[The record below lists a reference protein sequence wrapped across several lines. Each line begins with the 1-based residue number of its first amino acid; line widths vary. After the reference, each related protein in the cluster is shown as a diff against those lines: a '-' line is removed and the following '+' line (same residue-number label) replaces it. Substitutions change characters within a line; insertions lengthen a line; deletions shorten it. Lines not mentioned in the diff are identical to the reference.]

1 MGRNLLFL
9 DYRSDAGGEEV
20 QQIAEILDEVVTGRA
35 HGFRPALLGVVNENH
50 AAEAGGTGALHVPV
64 GVIADVSAASLRGAA
79 AAAGQ
84 VIDGGVGL
92 PQPHLGGE
100 NGSGEAVGDTL
111 LDHPVGDLRLRDRNG
126 GSGEQIDVDL
136 DKVDPNVCEI
146 VFVVS
151 IHDEGMTFGD
161 VKDAFISVV
170 NAENDEELCRY
181 ELNEAFTEETALS
194 VAKLV
199 VNEDGDWEFE
209 AVGVGHVGG
218 LETLIDIYAS

>member
-1 MGRNLLFL
+1 MGRFNLSKGERFKIAKSEGLSKIKVVL
-9 DYRSDAGGEEV
+9 DWNSDADLDASTFLCGDEGV
-20 QQIAEILDEVVTGRA
+20 ILDDAGFVFYNSENREQPFDRA
-35 HGFRPALLGVVNENH
+35 VFGNKRKWMAETRPMSSDGAVLG
-50 AAEAGGTGALHVPV
+50 
-64 GVIADVSAASLRGAA
+64 SL
-79 AAAGQ
+79 
-84 VIDGGVGL
+84 D
-92 PQPHLGGE
+92 
-100 NGSGEAVGDTL
+100 
-111 LDHPVGDLRLRDRNG
+111 DRNG

-170 NAENDEELCRY
+170 NAVNDEELCRY

-218 LETLIDIYAS
+218 LETLIGIYAS

>member
-1 MGRNLLFL
+1 MGRFNLSKGERFKIAKSEGLSKIKVVL
-9 DYRSDAGGEEV
+9 DWNSDADLDASTFLCGDEGV
-20 QQIAEILDEVVTGRA
+20 ILDDAGFVFYNSENREQPFDRA
-35 HGFRPALLGVVNENH
+35 VFGNKRKWMAETRPMSSDGAVLG
-50 AAEAGGTGALHVPV
+50 
-64 GVIADVSAASLRGAA
+64 SL
-79 AAAGQ
+79 
-84 VIDGGVGL
+84 D
-92 PQPHLGGE
+92 
-100 NGSGEAVGDTL
+100 
-111 LDHPVGDLRLRDRNG
+111 DRNG

-170 NAENDEELCRY
+170 NAVNDEELCRY

-194 VAKLV
+194 VATLV

-209 AVGVGHVGG
+209 AVGVGHVGS

>member
-1 MGRNLLFL
+1 MGRFNLSKGERFKIAKSDGLSKIKVVL
-9 DYRSDAGGEEV
+9 DWDSDAD
-20 QQIAEILDEVVTGRA
+20 LDASTFLCGDE
-35 HGFRPALLGVVNENH
+35 
-50 AAEAGGTGALHVPV
+50 
-64 GVIADVSAASLRGAA
+64 GVILNDAGFVFYNSENREKPFDRAVYGNKRRWMEETRPMSSDGAVLGSLDDR
-79 AAAGQ
+79 
-84 VIDGGVGL
+84 DG
-92 PQPHLGGE
+92 
-100 NGSGEAVGDTL
+100 D
-111 LDHPVGDLRLRDRNG
+111 
-126 GSGEQIDVDL
+126 SGEQIDVDL

-151 IHDEGMTFGD
+151 IHDEGKTFGD
-161 VKDAFISVV
+161 VKGAFISAI

-181 ELNEAFTEETALS
+181 ELAEAFTKETALT

>member
-1 MGRNLLFL
+1 MGRFNLSKGERFKIAKSDGLSKIKVVL
-9 DYRSDAGGEEV
+9 DWDSDADLDASTFLCGDEGV
-20 QQIAEILDEVVTGRA
+20 ILDDAGFVFYNSENREKPFDRA
-35 HGFRPALLGVVNENH
+35 AYGNKRKWMAETRPMSSDGAVLG
-50 AAEAGGTGALHVPV
+50 
-64 GVIADVSAASLRGAA
+64 SLDDR
-79 AAAGQ
+79 
-84 VIDGGVGL
+84 DG
-92 PQPHLGGE
+92 
-100 NGSGEAVGDTL
+100 D
-111 LDHPVGDLRLRDRNG
+111 
-126 GSGEQIDVDL
+126 SGEQIDVNL

-151 IHDEGMTFGD
+151 IHDEGKTFGD
-161 VKDAFISVV
+161 VKGAFISVI

-181 ELNEAFTEETALS
+181 ELAEAFTKETALS

>member
-1 MGRNLLFL
+1 MGRFNLSKGERFKIAKSEGLSKIKVVL
-9 DYRSDAGGEEV
+9 DWNSDADLDASTFLCGDEGV
-20 QQIAEILDEVVTGRA
+20 ILDDAGFVFYNSENREQPFDRA
-35 HGFRPALLGVVNENH
+35 VFGNKRKWMAETRPMSSDGAVLG
-50 AAEAGGTGALHVPV
+50 
-64 GVIADVSAASLRGAA
+64 SL
-79 AAAGQ
+79 
-84 VIDGGVGL
+84 D
-92 PQPHLGGE
+92 
-100 NGSGEAVGDTL
+100 
-111 LDHPVGDLRLRDRNG
+111 DRNG
-126 GSGEQIDVDL
+126 GLGEQIDVDL

-170 NAENDEELCRY
+170 NAVNDEELCRY

>member
-1 MGRNLLFL
+1 MGRFNLSKGERFKIAKSDGLSKIKVVL
-9 DYRSDAGGEEV
+9 DWDSDADLDASTFLCGDEGV
-20 QQIAEILDEVVTGRA
+20 ILDDTGFVFYNSENREKPFDRA
-35 HGFRPALLGVVNENH
+35 VYGNKRRWMAETRPMSSDGAVLG
-50 AAEAGGTGALHVPV
+50 
-64 GVIADVSAASLRGAA
+64 SLDDR
-79 AAAGQ
+79 
-84 VIDGGVGL
+84 DG
-92 PQPHLGGE
+92 
-100 NGSGEAVGDTL
+100 D
-111 LDHPVGDLRLRDRNG
+111 
-126 GSGEQIDVDL
+126 SGEQIDVNL

-151 IHDEGMTFGD
+151 IHDEGKTFGD
-161 VKDAFISVV
+161 VKGAFISVI

-181 ELNEAFTEETALS
+181 ELAEAFTKETALS

>member
-1 MGRNLLFL
+1 MGRFNLSKGERFKIAKSDGLSKIKVVL
-9 DYRSDAGGEEV
+9 DWDSDADLDASTFLCGDEGV
-20 QQIAEILDEVVTGRA
+20 ILDDA
-35 HGFRPALLGVVNENH
+35 GFVFYNSENREKPFDRTVYGNKRRWMAETRPMSSDGAVLG
-50 AAEAGGTGALHVPV
+50 
-64 GVIADVSAASLRGAA
+64 SLDDR
-79 AAAGQ
+79 
-84 VIDGGVGL
+84 DG
-92 PQPHLGGE
+92 
-100 NGSGEAVGDTL
+100 D
-111 LDHPVGDLRLRDRNG
+111 
-126 GSGEQIDVDL
+126 SGEQIDVDL

-151 IHDEGMTFGD
+151 IHNEGKTFGD
-161 VKDAFISVV
+161 VKGAFISVI

-181 ELNEAFTEETALS
+181 ELAEAFTKETALS

>member
-1 MGRNLLFL
+1 MGRFNLSKGERFKIAKSDGLSKIKVVL
-9 DYRSDAGGEEV
+9 DWDSDADLDASTFLCGDEGIILNDAGFVFYNSENREKPFDRAVYGNKRRWMEETRPMSSDGAV
-20 QQIAEILDEVVTGRA
+20 LGSLDDR
-35 HGFRPALLGVVNENH
+35 
-50 AAEAGGTGALHVPV
+50 
-64 GVIADVSAASLRGAA
+64 
-79 AAAGQ
+79 
-84 VIDGGVGL
+84 DG
-92 PQPHLGGE
+92 
-100 NGSGEAVGDTL
+100 D
-111 LDHPVGDLRLRDRNG
+111 
-126 GSGEQIDVDL
+126 SGEQIDVDL

-151 IHDEGMTFGD
+151 IHDEGKTFGD
-161 VKDAFISVV
+161 VKGAFISVI

-181 ELNEAFTEETALS
+181 ELAEAFTKETALT

>member
-1 MGRNLLFL
+1 MGRFNLSKGERFKIAKSEGLSKIKVVL
-9 DYRSDAGGEEV
+9 DWNSDADLDASTFLCGDEGV
-20 QQIAEILDEVVTGRA
+20 ILDDAGFVFYNSENREQPFDRA
-35 HGFRPALLGVVNENH
+35 VFGNKRKWMAETRPMSSDGAVLG
-50 AAEAGGTGALHVPV
+50 
-64 GVIADVSAASLRGAA
+64 SL
-79 AAAGQ
+79 
-84 VIDGGVGL
+84 D
-92 PQPHLGGE
+92 
-100 NGSGEAVGDTL
+100 
-111 LDHPVGDLRLRDRNG
+111 DRNG

-146 VFVVS
+146 VLVVS

-170 NAENDEELCRY
+170 NAVNDEELCRY

>member
-1 MGRNLLFL
+1 MI
-9 DYRSDAGGEEV
+9 V
-20 QQIAEILDEVVTGRA
+20 M
-35 HGFRPALLGVVNENH
+35 
-50 AAEAGGTGALHVPV
+50 
-64 GVIADVSAASLRGAA
+64 
-79 AAAGQ
+79 
-84 VIDGGVGL
+84 
-92 PQPHLGGE
+92 
-100 NGSGEAVGDTL
+100 AV
-111 LDHPVGDLRLRDRNG
+111 R
-126 GSGEQIDVDL
+126 GEQIDVDL

-170 NAENDEELCRY
+170 NAVNDEELCRY

>member
-1 MGRNLLFL
+1 MGRFNLSKGERFKIAKSEWLSKIKVVL
-9 DYRSDAGGEEV
+9 DWNSDADLDASTFLCGDEGV
-20 QQIAEILDEVVTGRA
+20 ILDDAGFVFYNSENREQPFDRA
-35 HGFRPALLGVVNENH
+35 VFGNKRKWMAETRPMSSDGAVLG
-50 AAEAGGTGALHVPV
+50 
-64 GVIADVSAASLRGAA
+64 SL
-79 AAAGQ
+79 
-84 VIDGGVGL
+84 D
-92 PQPHLGGE
+92 
-100 NGSGEAVGDTL
+100 
-111 LDHPVGDLRLRDRNG
+111 DRNG

-170 NAENDEELCRY
+170 NAVNDEELCRY

>member
-1 MGRNLLFL
+1 MGRFNLSKGERFKIAKSDGLSKIKVVL
-9 DYRSDAGGEEV
+9 NWDSDAD
-20 QQIAEILDEVVTGRA
+20 LDASTFLCGDE
-35 HGFRPALLGVVNENH
+35 
-50 AAEAGGTGALHVPV
+50 
-64 GVIADVSAASLRGAA
+64 GVILNDAGFVFYNSENREKPFDRAVYGNKRRWMEETRPMSSDGAVLGSLDDR
-79 AAAGQ
+79 
-84 VIDGGVGL
+84 DG
-92 PQPHLGGE
+92 
-100 NGSGEAVGDTL
+100 D
-111 LDHPVGDLRLRDRNG
+111 
-126 GSGEQIDVDL
+126 SGEQIDVNL

-151 IHDEGMTFGD
+151 IHDEGKTFGD
-161 VKDAFISVV
+161 VKGAFISVI

-181 ELNEAFTEETALS
+181 ELAEAFTKETALT

>member
-1 MGRNLLFL
+1 MGRFNLSKGERFKIAKSDGLSKIKVVL
-9 DYRSDAGGEEV
+9 DWDSDADLDASTFLCGDEGV
-20 QQIAEILDEVVTGRA
+20 ILDDA
-35 HGFRPALLGVVNENH
+35 GFVFYNSENREKPFDRTVYGIKRRWMAETRPMSSDGAVLG
-50 AAEAGGTGALHVPV
+50 
-64 GVIADVSAASLRGAA
+64 SLDDR
-79 AAAGQ
+79 
-84 VIDGGVGL
+84 DG
-92 PQPHLGGE
+92 
-100 NGSGEAVGDTL
+100 D
-111 LDHPVGDLRLRDRNG
+111 
-126 GSGEQIDVDL
+126 SGEQIDVDL

-151 IHDEGMTFGD
+151 IHDEGKTFGD
-161 VKDAFISVV
+161 VKGAFISVI

-181 ELNEAFTEETALS
+181 ELAEAFTKETALT

>member
-1 MGRNLLFL
+1 MGRFNLSKGERFKIAKSDGLSKIKVVL
-9 DYRSDAGGEEV
+9 DWDSDADLDASTFLCGDEGV
-20 QQIAEILDEVVTGRA
+20 ILDDAGFVFYNSENREKPFDRA
-35 HGFRPALLGVVNENH
+35 VYGNKRRWMAETRPMSSDGAVLG
-50 AAEAGGTGALHVPV
+50 
-64 GVIADVSAASLRGAA
+64 SLDDR
-79 AAAGQ
+79 
-84 VIDGGVGL
+84 DG
-92 PQPHLGGE
+92 
-100 NGSGEAVGDTL
+100 D
-111 LDHPVGDLRLRDRNG
+111 
-126 GSGEQIDVDL
+126 SGEQIDVKL

-151 IHDEGMTFGD
+151 IHDEGKTFGD
-161 VKDAFISVV
+161 VKGAFISVI

-181 ELNEAFTEETALS
+181 ELAEAFTKETALS

>member
-1 MGRNLLFL
+1 MGRFYLSKGERFKIAKSEGLSKIKVVL
-9 DYRSDAGGEEV
+9 DWNSDADLDASTFLCGDEGV
-20 QQIAEILDEVVTGRA
+20 ILDDAGFVFYNSENREQPFDRA
-35 HGFRPALLGVVNENH
+35 VFGNKRKWMAETRPMSSDGAVLG
-50 AAEAGGTGALHVPV
+50 
-64 GVIADVSAASLRGAA
+64 SL
-79 AAAGQ
+79 
-84 VIDGGVGL
+84 D
-92 PQPHLGGE
+92 
-100 NGSGEAVGDTL
+100 
-111 LDHPVGDLRLRDRNG
+111 DRNG

-170 NAENDEELCRY
+170 NAVNDEELCRY

>member
-1 MGRNLLFL
+1 MGRFNLSKGERFKIAKSEGLSKIKVVL
-9 DYRSDAGGEEV
+9 DWNSDADLDASTFLCGDEGV
-20 QQIAEILDEVVTGRA
+20 ILDDAGFVFYNSENREQPFDRA
-35 HGFRPALLGVVNENH
+35 VFGNKRKWMAETRPMSSDGAVLG
-50 AAEAGGTGALHVPV
+50 
-64 GVIADVSAASLRGAA
+64 SL
-79 AAAGQ
+79 
-84 VIDGGVGL
+84 D
-92 PQPHLGGE
+92 
-100 NGSGEAVGDTL
+100 
-111 LDHPVGDLRLRDRNG
+111 DRNG
-126 GSGEQIDVDL
+126 GSGGQIDVDL

-170 NAENDEELCRY
+170 NAVNDEELCRY

>member
-1 MGRNLLFL
+1 MGRFNLSKGERFKIAKSDGLSKIKVVL
-9 DYRSDAGGEEV
+9 DWDSDAD
-20 QQIAEILDEVVTGRA
+20 LDASTFLCGDE
-35 HGFRPALLGVVNENH
+35 
-50 AAEAGGTGALHVPV
+50 
-64 GVIADVSAASLRGAA
+64 GVILNDAGFVFYNSENREKPFDRAVYSNKRRWMEETRPMSSDGAVLGSLDDR
-79 AAAGQ
+79 
-84 VIDGGVGL
+84 DG
-92 PQPHLGGE
+92 
-100 NGSGEAVGDTL
+100 D
-111 LDHPVGDLRLRDRNG
+111 
-126 GSGEQIDVDL
+126 SGEQIDVDL

-151 IHDEGMTFGD
+151 IHDEGKTFGD
-161 VKDAFISVV
+161 VKGAFISVI

-181 ELNEAFTEETALS
+181 ELAEAFTKETALT

>member
-1 MGRNLLFL
+1 MGRFNLSKGERFKIAKSEGLSKIKVVL
-9 DYRSDAGGEEV
+9 DWNSDADLDASTFLCGDEGV
-20 QQIAEILDEVVTGRA
+20 ILDDAGFVFYNSENREQPFDRA
-35 HGFRPALLGVVNENH
+35 VFGNKRKWMAETRPMSSDGAVLG
-50 AAEAGGTGALHVPV
+50 
-64 GVIADVSAASLRGAA
+64 SL
-79 AAAGQ
+79 
-84 VIDGGVGL
+84 D
-92 PQPHLGGE
+92 
-100 NGSGEAVGDTL
+100 
-111 LDHPVGDLRLRDRNG
+111 DRNG

-136 DKVDPNVCEI
+136 DKVDSSVCEI

-161 VKDAFISVV
+161 VKDAFIRVV

>member
-1 MGRNLLFL
+1 MGRFNLSKGERFKIAKSEGLSKIKVVL
-9 DYRSDAGGEEV
+9 DWNSDADLDASTFLCGDEGV
-20 QQIAEILDEVVTGRA
+20 ILDDA
-35 HGFRPALLGVVNENH
+35 GFVFYNSENREQPFDRTVFGNKRKWMAETRPMSSDGAVLG
-50 AAEAGGTGALHVPV
+50 
-64 GVIADVSAASLRGAA
+64 SL
-79 AAAGQ
+79 
-84 VIDGGVGL
+84 D
-92 PQPHLGGE
+92 
-100 NGSGEAVGDTL
+100 
-111 LDHPVGDLRLRDRNG
+111 DRNG

-170 NAENDEELCRY
+170 NAVNDEELCRY

-209 AVGVGHVGG
+209 AVGVGQVGG

>member
-1 MGRNLLFL
+1 MGRFNLSKGERFKIAKSEGLSKIKVVL
-9 DYRSDAGGEEV
+9 DWNSDADLDASTFLCGDEGV
-20 QQIAEILDEVVTGRA
+20 ILDDAGFVFYNSENREQPFDRA
-35 HGFRPALLGVVNENH
+35 VFGNKRKWMAETRPMSSDGAVLG
-50 AAEAGGTGALHVPV
+50 
-64 GVIADVSAASLRGAA
+64 SL
-79 AAAGQ
+79 
-84 VIDGGVGL
+84 D
-92 PQPHLGGE
+92 
-100 NGSGEAVGDTL
+100 
-111 LDHPVGDLRLRDRNG
+111 DRNG
-126 GSGEQIDVDL
+126 GSGEQIYVDL
-136 DKVDPNVCEI
+136 DKVDSSVCEI

>member
-1 MGRNLLFL
+1 MGRFNLSKGERFKIAKSDGLSKIKVVL
-9 DYRSDAGGEEV
+9 DWDSDADLDASTFLCGDEGV
-20 QQIAEILDEVVTGRA
+20 ILDDAGFVFYNSENREKPFDRA
-35 HGFRPALLGVVNENH
+35 VYGNKRRWIEETRPMSSDGAVLG
-50 AAEAGGTGALHVPV
+50 
-64 GVIADVSAASLRGAA
+64 SLDDR
-79 AAAGQ
+79 
-84 VIDGGVGL
+84 DG
-92 PQPHLGGE
+92 
-100 NGSGEAVGDTL
+100 D
-111 LDHPVGDLRLRDRNG
+111 
-126 GSGEQIDVDL
+126 SGEQIDVDL

-151 IHDEGMTFGD
+151 IHDEGKTFGD
-161 VKDAFISVV
+161 VKGAFISVI

-181 ELNEAFTEETALS
+181 ELAEAFTKETALS

>member
-1 MGRNLLFL
+1 MGRFNLSKGERFKIAKSEGLSKIKVVL
-9 DYRSDAGGEEV
+9 DWNSDADPDASTFLCGDEGV
-20 QQIAEILDEVVTGRA
+20 ILDDAGFVFYNSENREKPFDRA
-35 HGFRPALLGVVNENH
+35 VFGNKRKWMAETRPMSSDGAVLG
-50 AAEAGGTGALHVPV
+50 
-64 GVIADVSAASLRGAA
+64 SL
-79 AAAGQ
+79 
-84 VIDGGVGL
+84 D
-92 PQPHLGGE
+92 
-100 NGSGEAVGDTL
+100 
-111 LDHPVGDLRLRDRNG
+111 DRNG

-170 NAENDEELCRY
+170 NAVNDEELCRY

>member
-1 MGRNLLFL
+1 MGRFNLSKGERFKIAKSDGLSKIKVVL
-9 DYRSDAGGEEV
+9 DWDSDADLDASTFLCGDEGV
-20 QQIAEILDEVVTGRA
+20 ILDDAGFVFYNSENREKPFDRA
-35 HGFRPALLGVVNENH
+35 VYGNKRRWMAETRPMSSDGAVLG
-50 AAEAGGTGALHVPV
+50 
-64 GVIADVSAASLRGAA
+64 SLDDR
-79 AAAGQ
+79 
-84 VIDGGVGL
+84 DG
-92 PQPHLGGE
+92 
-100 NGSGEAVGDTL
+100 D
-111 LDHPVGDLRLRDRNG
+111 
-126 GSGEQIDVDL
+126 SGEQIDVDL

-151 IHDEGMTFGD
+151 IHDEGKTFGD
-161 VKDAFISVV
+161 VKGAFISVI

-181 ELNEAFTEETALS
+181 ELAEAFTKETALT

>member
-1 MGRNLLFL
+1 MGRFNLSKGERFKIAKSEGLSKIKVVL
-9 DYRSDAGGEEV
+9 DWNSDADLDASTFLCGDEGV
-20 QQIAEILDEVVTGRA
+20 ILDDAGFVFYNSENREQPFDRA
-35 HGFRPALLGVVNENH
+35 VFGNKRKWMAETRPMSSDGAVLG
-50 AAEAGGTGALHVPV
+50 
-64 GVIADVSAASLRGAA
+64 SL
-79 AAAGQ
+79 
-84 VIDGGVGL
+84 D
-92 PQPHLGGE
+92 
-100 NGSGEAVGDTL
+100 
-111 LDHPVGDLRLRDRNG
+111 DRNG

-136 DKVDPNVCEI
+136 DKVDPSVCEI

-151 IHDEGMTFGD
+151 IH
-161 VKDAFISVV
+161 
-170 NAENDEELCRY
+170 DEELCRY

>member
-1 MGRNLLFL
+1 MIL
-9 DYRSDAGGEEV
+9 DDAGFVFYNSENREKPFDRAVFGNKRKWM
-20 QQIAEILDEVVTGRA
+20 AETRPMSSDGAVLGSLD
-35 HGFRPALLGVVNENH
+35 
-50 AAEAGGTGALHVPV
+50 
-64 GVIADVSAASLRGAA
+64 
-79 AAAGQ
+79 
-84 VIDGGVGL
+84 
-92 PQPHLGGE
+92 
-100 NGSGEAVGDTL
+100 
-111 LDHPVGDLRLRDRNG
+111 DRNG

-170 NAENDEELCRY
+170 NAVNDEELCRY

>member
-1 MGRNLLFL
+1 MGRFNLSKGERFKIAKSDGLSKIKVVL
-9 DYRSDAGGEEV
+9 DWDSDADLDASTFLCGDEGV
-20 QQIAEILDEVVTGRA
+20 ILDDA
-35 HGFRPALLGVVNENH
+35 GFVFYNSENREKPFDRTVYGNKRTWMAETRPMSSDGAVLG
-50 AAEAGGTGALHVPV
+50 
-64 GVIADVSAASLRGAA
+64 SLDDR
-79 AAAGQ
+79 
-84 VIDGGVGL
+84 DG
-92 PQPHLGGE
+92 
-100 NGSGEAVGDTL
+100 D
-111 LDHPVGDLRLRDRNG
+111 
-126 GSGEQIDVDL
+126 SGEQIDVDL

-151 IHDEGMTFGD
+151 IHDEGKTFGD
-161 VKDAFISVV
+161 VKGAFISVI

-181 ELNEAFTEETALS
+181 ELAEAFTKETALS

>member
-1 MGRNLLFL
+1 MGRFNLSKGERFKIAKSEGLSKIKVVL
-9 DYRSDAGGEEV
+9 DWNSDADLDASTFLCGDEGV
-20 QQIAEILDEVVTGRA
+20 ILDDAGFVFYNSENREQPFDRA
-35 HGFRPALLGVVNENH
+35 VFGNKRKWMAETRPMSSDGAVLG
-50 AAEAGGTGALHVPV
+50 
-64 GVIADVSAASLRGAA
+64 SL
-79 AAAGQ
+79 
-84 VIDGGVGL
+84 D
-92 PQPHLGGE
+92 
-100 NGSGEAVGDTL
+100 
-111 LDHPVGDLRLRDRNG
+111 DRNG
-126 GSGEQIDVDL
+126 ASGEQIDVDL

-170 NAENDEELCRY
+170 NAVNDEELCRY

>member
-1 MGRNLLFL
+1 MGRFNLSKGERFKIAKSEGLSKIKVVL
-9 DYRSDAGGEEV
+9 DWNSDADLDASTFLCGDEGV
-20 QQIAEILDEVVTGRA
+20 ILDDA
-35 HGFRPALLGVVNENH
+35 GFVFYNSENREQPFDRTVFGNKRKWMAETRPMSSDGAVLG
-50 AAEAGGTGALHVPV
+50 
-64 GVIADVSAASLRGAA
+64 SL
-79 AAAGQ
+79 
-84 VIDGGVGL
+84 D
-92 PQPHLGGE
+92 
-100 NGSGEAVGDTL
+100 
-111 LDHPVGDLRLRDRNG
+111 DRNG

-161 VKDAFISVV
+161 VKNAFISVV
-170 NAENDEELCRY
+170 NAVNDEELCRY

-218 LETLIDIYAS
+218 LETLIDIYASL

>member
-1 MGRNLLFL
+1 MGRFNLSKGERFKIAKSDGLSKIKVVL
-9 DYRSDAGGEEV
+9 NWDSDADLDASTFLCGDEGV
-20 QQIAEILDEVVTGRA
+20 ILDDAGFVFYNSENREKPFDRA
-35 HGFRPALLGVVNENH
+35 VYGNKRRWMEETRPMSSDGAVLG
-50 AAEAGGTGALHVPV
+50 
-64 GVIADVSAASLRGAA
+64 SLDDR
-79 AAAGQ
+79 
-84 VIDGGVGL
+84 DG
-92 PQPHLGGE
+92 
-100 NGSGEAVGDTL
+100 D
-111 LDHPVGDLRLRDRNG
+111 
-126 GSGEQIDVDL
+126 SGEQIDVDL

-151 IHDEGMTFGD
+151 IHDEGKTFGD
-161 VKDAFISVV
+161 VKGAFISVI

-181 ELNEAFTEETALS
+181 ELAEAFTKETALT

>member
-1 MGRNLLFL
+1 MGRFNLSKGERFKIAKSEGLSKIKVVL
-9 DYRSDAGGEEV
+9 DWNSDADLDASTFLCGDEGV
-20 QQIAEILDEVVTGRA
+20 ILDDAGFVFYNSENREQPFDRA
-35 HGFRPALLGVVNENH
+35 VFGNKRKWMAETRPMSSDGVVL
-50 AAEAGGTGALHVPV
+50 G
-64 GVIADVSAASLRGAA
+64 SL
-79 AAAGQ
+79 
-84 VIDGGVGL
+84 D
-92 PQPHLGGE
+92 
-100 NGSGEAVGDTL
+100 
-111 LDHPVGDLRLRDRNG
+111 DRNG

-170 NAENDEELCRY
+170 NAVNDEELCRY

>member
-1 MGRNLLFL
+1 MGRFNLSKGERFKIAKSDGLSKIKVVL
-9 DYRSDAGGEEV
+9 DWDSDADLDASTFLCGDEGV
-20 QQIAEILDEVVTGRA
+20 ILDDAGFVFYNSENREKPFDRA
-35 HGFRPALLGVVNENH
+35 VYGNKRRWMEKTRPRSSDGAVLG
-50 AAEAGGTGALHVPV
+50 
-64 GVIADVSAASLRGAA
+64 SLDDR
-79 AAAGQ
+79 
-84 VIDGGVGL
+84 DG
-92 PQPHLGGE
+92 
-100 NGSGEAVGDTL
+100 D
-111 LDHPVGDLRLRDRNG
+111 
-126 GSGEQIDVDL
+126 SGEQIDVDL

-151 IHDEGMTFGD
+151 IHDEGKTFGD
-161 VKDAFISVV
+161 VKGAFISVI

-181 ELNEAFTEETALS
+181 ELAEDFTKETALS

>member
-1 MGRNLLFL
+1 MGRFNLSKGERFKIAKSDGLSKIKVVL
-9 DYRSDAGGEEV
+9 DWDSDADLDVSTFLCGDEGV
-20 QQIAEILDEVVTGRA
+20 ILDDAGFVFYNSENREKPFDRA
-35 HGFRPALLGVVNENH
+35 VYGNKRRWMAETRPMSS
-50 AAEAGGTGALHVPV
+50 
-64 GVIADVSAASLRGAA
+64 D
-79 AAAGQ
+79 
-84 VIDGGVGL
+84 
-92 PQPHLGGE
+92 
-100 NGSGEAVGDTL
+100 EAVLGSLDDRDGD
-111 LDHPVGDLRLRDRNG
+111 
-126 GSGEQIDVDL
+126 SGEQIDVNL

-151 IHDEGMTFGD
+151 IHDEGKTFGD
-161 VKDAFISVV
+161 VKGAFISVI

-181 ELNEAFTEETALS
+181 ELAEAFTKETALS

>member
-1 MGRNLLFL
+1 MGRFNLSKGERFKIAKSEGLSKIKVVL
-9 DYRSDAGGEEV
+9 DWNSDADLDASTFLCGDEGV
-20 QQIAEILDEVVTGRA
+20 ILDDA
-35 HGFRPALLGVVNENH
+35 GFVFYNSENREQPFDRTVFGNKRKWMAETRPMSSDGAVLG
-50 AAEAGGTGALHVPV
+50 
-64 GVIADVSAASLRGAA
+64 SL
-79 AAAGQ
+79 
-84 VIDGGVGL
+84 D
-92 PQPHLGGE
+92 
-100 NGSGEAVGDTL
+100 
-111 LDHPVGDLRLRDRNG
+111 DRNG

-161 VKDAFISVV
+161 VKNAFISVV
-170 NAENDEELCRY
+170 NAVNDEELCRY